1 MPHFSRLTDI
11 VTCNLTEILKSAQDP
26 VLVLREII
34 AEMAEGLAA
43 CRRTVQTSVRNHERI
58 SREIDEYKG
67 QIADWLDRA
76 KQSLNSGDEVTARE
90 SLTRKVEL
98 EGLIAGLLPE
108 SEAAQGTS
116 QHMLRIQK
124 ALEARHSD
132 ASRRLSELTGEPLVQ
147 RTDSV
152 SDAPSA
158 AMSVQATQSEVDAEL
173 EALRRELGR

>member
-11 VTCNLTEILKSAQDP
+11 VTCNLTEILKTADDP

-58 SREIDEYKG
+58 SREIQDYRT
-67 QIADWLDRA
+67 QIAEWIDRA
-76 KQSLNSGDEVTARE
+76 KQSLNSGDEVSARE

-132 ASRRLSELTGEPLVQ
+132 ASRRLSELTGEPLAQ
-147 RTDSV
+147 RFEIHAAT
-152 SDAPSA
+152 PSA
-158 AMSVQATQSEVDAEL
+158 AQSRQETQLEVEAEL